1 MADDDRDEHQDPPR
15 ADADPAEHGRGHEH
29 PHLDHLKHE
38 VEEEVEQA
46 RHRAH
51 EARLRLQEAA
61 IEAEL
66 ASGKREETVE
76 QARAGVVKRLVRM
89 GIGFFLLFAGLLMM
103 VLPGPGLLVIAIG
116 LGILARDVAWA
127 ERLLERVRRRLP
139 QDEEGGVSKPVI
151 ATSVVIAL
159 AAVAGSIYLTFNSP
173 F

>member
-1 MADDDRDEHQDPPR
+1 VADDDRDPDQ
-15 ADADPAEHGRGHEH
+15 HEH
-29 PHLDHLKHE
+29 PHLDHLRDE
-38 VEEEVEQA
+38 VHHLKEEVDEEIVEARTRAQQA
-46 RHRAH
+46 RSRVGS
-51 EARLRLQEAA
+51 AA

-66 ASGKREETVE
+66 ATGKREETAE
-76 QARAGVVKRLVRM
+76 EARAGVIKRLVRM
-89 GIGFFLLFAGLLMM
+89 SIGSFLLFAGLLMM

-127 ERLLERVRRRLP
+127 ERLLERVRKRLP

-159 AAVAGSIYLTFNSP
+159 AAIAGSIYLTFNSP